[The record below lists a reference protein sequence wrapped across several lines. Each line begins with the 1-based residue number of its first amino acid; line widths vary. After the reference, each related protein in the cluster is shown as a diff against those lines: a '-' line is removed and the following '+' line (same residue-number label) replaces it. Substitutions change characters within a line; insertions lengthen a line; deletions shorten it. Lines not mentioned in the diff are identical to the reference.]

1 MIESVDVFCKNDEK
15 TYSFEKGTSL
25 REIYESLNLELP
37 YLVVSGK
44 VNNKTESLNYRIYR
58 PKTVEFVDISDSS
71 GMRTYVRSLCFVLAK
86 AVYEILPGV
95 QINIEHPIS
104 KGYYCVIV
112 GQDGVS
118 QEIVD
123 KIKSRMQEII
133 AGDFPFE
140 AVEALT
146 HEVVATFR
154 KYGFEDKALLLET
167 QQELYS
173 KYYKMDGYVD
183 YFYGSL
189 VPSSGYLHLFDLQ
202 KYNGGLLLRIP
213 NRERPIDLEPIVHQ
227 QKMSAVYKEQLRFL
241 NIIGLD
247 NVGDL
252 NKAICDKKLASVINV
267 SEAYQEKMIAKTA
280 EEIAQRFDDGVRIVL
295 ISGPSSS
302 GKTTFR
308 KRLEVQLYVNCIK
321 PLGISLDDY
330 FVDREHTPVDKNGNF
345 DFESLYAIDIE
356 QFNADLNALLKGETV
371 SIPTF
376 NFTTG
381 KQEKKG
387 NFLKMQEDNVLVIEG
402 IHGLNPLLTPQ
413 IADEK
418 KFLIYVSALTTIS
431 LDNHNWIS
439 TTDNRLIRRIVR
451 DYRYRNYSAID
462 TISRWPSVRAGEE
475 EWIFPYQENAD
486 VMFNSAMLYEFA
498 ALRRYAEPILYKVPK
513 NAPEYAEAYRLL
525 RFLSYFNFI
534 NDKDLPPTS
543 LLREFM
549 GGSSF
554 KY

>member
-189 VPSSGYLHLFDLQ
+189 VPSSGYLHLFDLE

-525 RFLSYFNFI
+525 RFLSYFNYI